1 MLNRI
6 QVALLVASPEDET
19 NSHGFRYIMGKF
31 GFCARSEGPTPYA
44 PRRDRCLMLGAISLE
59 RSWRRRC
66 STGLPE
72 LHWRVSR
79 PFRRLKGS
87 VPMRSV
93 VEGAESARS
102 PRSRIPARAVC
113 EWPWKRPVPASSS
126 FESAGHNAA
135 ERHSRQDTVS
145 DGRGLISAS
154 FEACEKGGSSR
165 VNRTEP
171 WPDLAAGASA
181 PPTDSDHDGMPDAW
195 KRRTAS
201 TLIILVTGPASPP
214 TAIRTWRII

>member
-1 MLNRI
+1 MPYARSNFPRAL
-6 QVALLVASPEDET
+6 VATALLHRLAGT
-19 NSHGFRYIMGKF
+19 ALAGQLAF
-31 GFCARSEGPTPYA
+31 PT
-44 PRRDRCLMLGAISLE
+44 
-59 RSWRRRC
+59 
-66 STGLPE
+66 
-72 LHWRVSR
+72 
-79 PFRRLKGS
+79 
-87 VPMRSV
+87 
-93 VEGAESARS
+93 VEGFGANAVGGRGGRVIEVTTLEDSGQ
-102 PRSRIPARAVC
+102 AVC